1 MSLSKLWKNFNIL
14 SYFLPILS
22 IHKSSNLLPAKRVTI
37 RKILRKELNMKSY
50 KKRKT
55 FTLYGL
61 DYPRRLNFANW
72 ALSDGIDLV
81 DHFICSDEACFYLH
95 GGHNIQNDRIW
106 AEFQPNE
113 LVQAPL
119 NDEKLMVWCAFS
131 SRKVYGPYFFEEN
144 VNSSNYLEML
154 KLFFWPKHYRIC
166 DSKTYYFQQDGAPP
180 HREKRVQKWLKDK
193 FGDRFL
199 D

>member
-1 MSLSKLWKNFNIL
+1 MSLSKRWKSFTWKRL
-14 SYFLPILS
+14 LFQFA
-22 IHKSSNLLPAKRVTI
+22 NLLPAKRETI

-72 ALSDGIDLV
+72 ALSDGNDLV

-95 GGHNIQNDRIW
+95 GGHNIQNDRIC
-106 AEFQPNE
+106 AESQPNE

-119 NDEKLMVWCAFS
+119 NDEKLMVWCAYS

-154 KLFFWPKHYRIC
+154 KLFSGLSIIEYVTVNLI
-166 DSKTYYFQQDGAPP
+166 T
-180 HREKRVQKWLKDK
+180 
-193 FGDRFL
+193 FL
-199 D
+199 LLR